1 MSRYRASVVDRVQA
15 AQHIQAKTTGVNQ
28 QQEDKSGLPSSD
40 EFIAKYPDK
49 FERLPSPGDCFLTDY
64 ITVSNYGS

>member
-1 MSRYRASVVDRVQA
+1 MSRYRANVVE
-15 AQHIQAKTTGVNQ
+15 

-40 EFIAKYPDK
+40 EFIAKNPDK

-64 ITVSNYGS
+64 ITVSNYGT